1 MALAFLPAF
10 FASFLPLLLVHFQL
24 DKLGSLADW
33 TRSLP
38 RAPILHYLPPSS
50 LEENATR
57 ISGFFSE
64 GPFLDTVGDTNHTV
78 APSLGTIHPFFEAV
92 AAIVSCLH
100 FKLTSPPLSFTLSE
114 MPLFWVT
121 TTVLIGLPILVTL
134 SEYVLSTLH
143 NWWLVTCLSL
153 DPYDPALRV
162 SRSLTRSP
170 SLLPSPSSAVE
181 AGSLSVPGAFP
192 EELAVH
198 LSESRDGTLASSNP
212 TCESLGSLH
221 LRSLSYIVGKNE
233 LEPEECDLGKRSSPE
248 DAPAVTVTAE
258 TEATH
263 CKTLQSTEHSV
274 PTQIEAHE
282 PSRQDSAV
290 SDAEV
295 ADTEPL
301 GCESASLPLGLS
313 GHLANLTTESAP
325 SLVVLSPTE
334 SSTLRPDDDHSDVP
348 TNPARTSM
356 SRSRRAQS
364 VVVCRTG
371 LVGHQVNLT
380 ASGIEYVASQLQA
393 SPAASTSMAAGERRR
408 LQGVARDAVAVFS
421 DNRRAPYSSP
431 AVQRERAET
440 TPVPPRIPLNLIDG
454 RENRPL
460 TSGAQV
466 MRPLL
471 EVGRSRGGTGAVV
484 TPLVALERN
493 PTRRQ
498 VSDHTH
504 DEASSAA
511 NGSAPPAEVFQ
522 ETSLVR
528 YTPTHTAPL
537 TYAEVAAKPVIRN
550 VSGQPSPTCNASSAN
565 SARRI
570 PSTSTPKQ
578 ALVSTE
584 ECNSVCKSST
594 SRPSNLIIP
603 APRKDATPAARSSE
617 SSGRQMSK
625 GMADS
630 SENWRIRRLAG
641 DQQLNAEFAPSP
653 TPTRPSS
660 NRPNERGSLMSATGR
675 AQLRDL
681 AALAQTRSDIV
692 PAPRP
697 TVGQASQGRVGKGG
711 AVALREDH
719 YQRMLSPSER
729 VSSSTSEPLLF
740 MLGVDNSRVRKPS
753 PLASVVSSPG
763 DIFSSDTPLPR
774 PASPALSEVA
784 LQHSPTSAGSG
795 LCHGMPQ
802 SISGDLVLYPR
813 ASDRCDA
820 DLQTRPPVAA
830 TSASLLGSVAT
841 STPSCLATIQDAVL
855 PRSSPGAP
863 AETHSGDP
871 LESNVG
877 GASVVSKSPGS
888 PLSASSSHESVHS
901 PATELEA
908 TATAAALVSS
918 THWQGWQVAVWH
930 PKPSNNS
937 STKGSRPLVVAT
949 RDSGSKECR
958 QPLSVI
964 TANLSEEEWPRL
976 RHSTAPAAPV
986 GSFDSTRKRAKAHK
1000 VQTVDAQS
1008 SALTSTSKNGAPRP
1022 GVAPQ
1027 QPGRR
1032 GPWESESGPSADIPM
1047 ANRGHQTAP
1056 HVQPKHRH
1064 PATVKWRP
1072 RSTSANAS
1080 LTSGGSGSATAARER
1095 TITGSRF
1102 DVLDSDVILT

>member
-1 MALAFLPAF
+1 
-10 FASFLPLLLVHFQL
+10 
-24 DKLGSLADW
+24 
-33 TRSLP
+33 
-38 RAPILHYLPPSS
+38 
-50 LEENATR
+50 
-57 ISGFFSE
+57 
-64 GPFLDTVGDTNHTV
+64 
-78 APSLGTIHPFFEAV
+78 
-92 AAIVSCLH
+92 
-100 FKLTSPPLSFTLSE
+100 
-114 MPLFWVT
+114 
-121 TTVLIGLPILVTL
+121 
-134 SEYVLSTLH
+134 
-143 NWWLVTCLSL
+143 
-153 DPYDPALRV
+153 
-162 SRSLTRSP
+162 
-170 SLLPSPSSAVE
+170 
-181 AGSLSVPGAFP
+181 
-192 EELAVH
+192 
-198 LSESRDGTLASSNP
+198 
-212 TCESLGSLH
+212 
-221 LRSLSYIVGKNE
+221 
-233 LEPEECDLGKRSSPE
+233 
-248 DAPAVTVTAE
+248 
-258 TEATH
+258 
-263 CKTLQSTEHSV
+263 
-274 PTQIEAHE
+274 
-282 PSRQDSAV
+282 
-290 SDAEV
+290 
-295 ADTEPL
+295 
-301 GCESASLPLGLS
+301 
-313 GHLANLTTESAP
+313 
-325 SLVVLSPTE
+325 
-334 SSTLRPDDDHSDVP
+334 
-348 TNPARTSM
+348 
-356 SRSRRAQS
+356 
-364 VVVCRTG
+364 
-371 LVGHQVNLT
+371 
-380 ASGIEYVASQLQA
+380 
-393 SPAASTSMAAGERRR
+393 MAAGERRR

-740 MLGVDNSRVRKPS
+740 MLGVNNSRV
-753 PLASVVSSPG
+753 LSSPG

-784 LQHSPTSAGSG
+784 LQHSPTSAGS
-795 LCHGMPQ
+795 
-802 SISGDLVLYPR
+802 
-813 ASDRCDA
+813 
-820 DLQTRPPVAA
+820 
-830 TSASLLGSVAT
+830 
-841 STPSCLATIQDAVL
+841 
-855 PRSSPGAP
+855 
-863 AETHSGDP
+863 
-871 LESNVG
+871 
-877 GASVVSKSPGS
+877 
-888 PLSASSSHESVHS
+888 
-901 PATELEA
+901 ATELEA